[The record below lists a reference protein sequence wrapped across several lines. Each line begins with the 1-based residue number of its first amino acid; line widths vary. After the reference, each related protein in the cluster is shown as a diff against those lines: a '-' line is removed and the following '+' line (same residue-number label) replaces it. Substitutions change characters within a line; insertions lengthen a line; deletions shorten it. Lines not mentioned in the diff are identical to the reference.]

1 MPWPTM
7 SLEPTTVYSS
17 PTAPTTSCLGTFM
30 TFAGLTSPYASS
42 GESLRSFLS
51 PTLSPSS
58 ALVEARDHH
67 ATADGEGDGLAA
79 LAGGVELLAV
89 I

>member
-1 MPWPTM
+1 MSRVTSSSPTSEMVAVMPWPTM

-30 TFAGLTSPYASS
+30 TFASLISPYAWS

-51 PTLSPSS
+51 PTLRP
-58 ALVEARDHH
+58 R
-67 ATADGEGDGLAA
+67 TP
-79 LAGGVELLAV
+79 
-89 I
+89 